1 MLPLCGLRL
10 LPPSGRWE
18 RRPEPRGV
26 RQKPGSGPVY
36 SLTLDGPIESGY
48 QHFTRQQIGAF
59 GTLIDASI
67 AAPNTPGRWTLDPL
81 GPFPFY
87 FFFLKSPD
95 RTRVPAP

>member
-10 LPPSGRWE
+10 LPPSGRCE
-18 RRPEPRGV
+18 RRPAPPGV

-36 SLTLDGPIESGY
+36 SLTLDGPIES
-48 QHFTRQQIGAF
+48 RQQIGAF
-59 GTLIDASI
+59 GTLLDASI
-67 AAPNTPGRWTLDPL
+67 AAPNTPERWTLDPL